1 MIWSLETD
9 DFLGK
14 CDGVKYPLLTAI
26 NSVLS
31 EDVTVS
37 TITHIKHRQKHFQR
51 KEESNH
57 YEHKSVVTNICIHGE
72 ISGSYGGDE
81 Y

>member
-37 TITHIKHRQKHFQR
+37 TITHIKHR
-51 KEESNH
+51 
-57 YEHKSVVTNICIHGE
+57 
-72 ISGSYGGDE
+72 
-81 Y
+81 